1 MIIKSYIHKIEC
13 IESIDG
19 MEFLDFVKQV
29 KEILGHDLPLPELL
43 TFMKGVIKKAND
55 VYVLQQLRAGMKDDE
70 NTIRKLQQ
78 ELLTKKPIAHNVKT
92 IDKNGIEWQSEYE
105 DKE

>member
-19 MEFLDFVKQV
+19 MEFLEFVKQV

-43 TFMKGVIKKAND
+43 DFMKGVIKKGND
-55 VYVLQQLRAGMKDDE
+55 AYVLQQLRAGMRDDE
-70 NTIRKLQQ
+70 RLIEKMQRD
-78 ELLTKKPIAHNVKT
+78 LLRGNK
-92 IDKNGIEWQSEYE
+92 
-105 DKE
+105 